1 MRLPWHRQRHDD
13 GEPTAA
19 DEALELSQQQRAR
32 AVQRRREFE
41 RLAVRMRRMRQ
52 VNHLGEA
59 FRDAFGESR

>member
-1 MRLPWHRQRHDD
+1 MRLPWRRRRTD

-19 DEALELSQQQRAR
+19 DEALELSEQQRDRAQQQ
-32 AVQRRREFE
+32 RREFE

-59 FRDAFGESR
+59 FRDAFEERR